1 MKKTD
6 KFKGHF
12 LKTGEFIKTKKGYC
26 VLAVI
31 LMIFLAVFLSG
42 IKIETVSEHN
52 RKQTQQAEERKSMLA
67 QIEKEESS
75 GEDTQSTTGNRETS
89 QETTLQETIQE
100 VQQSELTESGNE
112 ALTAENDPAGSA
124 AGRENTSSCSGKE
137 NTGLNQ
143 ELTEK
148 TEVSGQNTGPAESG
162 QTESSR
168 SLRKAEMKH

>member
-6 KFKGHF
+6 KFKGLF
-12 LKTGEFIKTKKGYC
+12 LKAGEFIKTKKGYC

-75 GEDTQSTTGNRETS
+75 GEDTQSTTET
-89 QETTLQETIQE
+89 
-100 VQQSELTESGNE
+100 
-112 ALTAENDPAGSA
+112 
-124 AGRENTSSCSGKE
+124 GRLRRKRHCRKPHR
-137 NTGLNQ
+137 
-143 ELTEK
+143 K
-148 TEVSGQNTGPAESG
+148 H
-162 QTESSR
+162 SSR
-168 SLRKAEMKH
+168 SLRKAEMKHRQRRMIRQAVRQDGRTPVLILERKIQDQIRN